1 MNRLYFIFILTLLDS
16 CSNGKSEQVT
26 IEQDT
31 IPKIQETKP
40 VITKKRTDKEFI
52 EKFTELGYFDY
63 TEKSKLKIVQDS
75 LKKHFNG
82 DKEFFTE
89 YNKQPPYQFYDL
101 RFYSCGDGEEL
112 YEEGGAVSLIKE
124 MQRFL
129 NKIGIPLNYSND
141 SYVNNLHTIV
151 VNGRQ
156 YILAQGGPLMWG
168 ETIQKFAEMINAE
181 LEKHNSKERLYLLT
195 NENEYMV
202 FMTQEQHDLVREY
215 FSPDKRPLTV
225 TEWTTKTL
233 RESKN
238 LMNR

>member
-1 MNRLYFIFILTLLDS
+1 MNRLYFIFILTLSFS
-16 CSNGKSEQVT
+16 CSNGKTEQVA
-26 IEQDT
+26 INQDT
-31 IPKIQETKP
+31 IPKIQQTKP
-40 VITKKRTDKEFI
+40 VITKKMTDTEFI

-75 LKKHFNG
+75 LKKHFNS

-89 YNKQPPYQFYDL
+89 YNRQPPYQFYDL

-112 YEEGGAVSLIKE
+112 YEEGGAISLIKE
-124 MQRFL
+124 MQPFL
-129 NKIGIPLNYSND
+129 TKIGVPINYSND
-141 SYVNNLHTIV
+141 NYVNNLHTIV

-156 YILAQGGPLMWG
+156 YILAQGSPLMWG
-168 ETIQKFAEMINAE
+168 ETIQKFAEMINTE

-202 FMTQEQHDLVREY
+202 FMTKVQYDLVSEY
-215 FSPDKRPLTV
+215 FSSDKRPLTV
-225 TEWTTKTL
+225 TDWTTKTMNEL
-233 RESKN
+233 NN